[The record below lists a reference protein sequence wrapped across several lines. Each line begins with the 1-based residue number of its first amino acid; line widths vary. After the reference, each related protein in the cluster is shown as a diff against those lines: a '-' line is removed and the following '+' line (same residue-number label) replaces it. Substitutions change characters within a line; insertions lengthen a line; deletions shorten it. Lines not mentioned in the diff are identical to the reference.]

1 MNWQDLLAALQ
12 TRVGAGCVTTYGDRS
27 DWAFQHRQGG
37 RAIRS
42 MLEAA
47 ATRGNQLWTNRVVFD
62 DGEIGAA
69 AHAHGQLAQL
79 RNEGVPFSD
88 ASHVDLVRC
97 PPVAL

>member
-12 TRVGAGCVTTYGDRS
+12 SRVGAGRVTTYGNCS
-27 DWAFQHRQGG
+27 EWAFQHRQGG
-37 RAIRS
+37 KAIRA

-47 ATRGNQLWTNRVVFD
+47 ATRGNQAWTNRVVFD

-69 AHAHGQLAQL
+69 AHAHGQLTQL
-79 RNEGVPFSD
+79 QNEGIPFID
-88 ASHVDLVRC
+88 TSHVDLARC